1 MFYWL
6 PCGKYLLRSH
16 RGWCWCC
23 TNPRGNVC
31 GAVRCMVH
39 IMRCCGCCLMN
50 CLVMVLLHSV
60 TMWRNRG
67 SPGLLAVFNRF
78 CLLWGFT
85 WYLCL
90 VIINVYGLSSVFI
103 GDMLLRPP
111 EKYKI
116 CECCP
121 LPGVLGTR
129 NSLQLILNHS
139 YHRVILYFISRHS
152 EPERYLHVWATATYR
167 EMCSWP
173 AVCCVFC
180 TCQWHLAA
188 PPTLAYITKAFDH
201 CFWLVLI
208 LLFPGQCVKVQHCK
222 Y

>member
-31 GAVRCMVH
+31 GAVRRCMVH

-78 CLLWGFT
+78 CLLWDFT

-116 CECCP
+116 CESCP

-167 EMCSWP
+167 DVLLACRLLCVLHMPMTSGGTTNTCLYNQSVWSLLLVSFNIIVSRTMC
-173 AVCCVFC
+173 
-180 TCQWHLAA
+180 
-188 PPTLAYITKAFDH
+188 
-201 CFWLVLI
+201 
-208 LLFPGQCVKVQHCK
+208 
-222 Y
+222 